1 MKKIECD
8 IYRDLFPNYIKDK
21 ISDTTKKFVDNHLN
35 ECTSCKS
42 IMITLICIIN
52 SLIIKSTSYYPIKN
66 NHSTFG

>member
-42 IMITLICIIN
+42 IFDDMSNNEKEENIELGEIN
-52 SLIIKSTSYYPIKN
+52 VLKK
-66 NHSTFG
+66 F